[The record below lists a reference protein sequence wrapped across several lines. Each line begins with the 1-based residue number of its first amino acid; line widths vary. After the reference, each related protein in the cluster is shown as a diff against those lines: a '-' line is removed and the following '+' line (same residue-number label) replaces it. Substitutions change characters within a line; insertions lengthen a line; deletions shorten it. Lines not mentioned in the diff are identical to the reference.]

1 MKNDKIITHPES
13 QMMSYAYHPEL
24 SEGAVKVPLFMNS
37 SFCFPSAEEGKAYF
51 ELAYGLRNINKGE
64 QQGLIYSRINNP
76 NLEILE
82 ERLCLWDQADQ
93 CAVFSSGM
101 SAISTV
107 FLEFLKPGDLLLYS
121 TPVYGGTDHFIN
133 HFLDSINVKCI
144 GFDAGCSK
152 EEISKRII
160 DSGLSEK
167 LALIYIETPANPTNQ
182 IIDIEMCKEIAKGF
196 EKTKA
201 IPLAVDNTYMG
212 PVWSQP
218 LNFGA
223 HLVIYSATKFL
234 GGHSDLIAGAVLGNN
249 EYMHRIKTLRT
260 FLGNMSNPHTC
271 WLLSRSLET
280 LKIRMEKQAENAHR
294 VALFLDAH
302 PMVKKI
308 EYLGLIDESDSR
320 FKLFSKQYQS
330 GGSMIAFE
338 VHGAEEE
345 AFQFLNQL
353 KLIKLAVSLGS
364 TESLIQH
371 PASMTHIGIE
381 REEREKMGITDNLVR
396 LSVGIENP
404 DDLIKDLSMAFDAMA
419 VMMH

>member
-1 MKNDKIITHPES
+1 MKKNRNSARPES
-13 QMMSYAYHPEL
+13 QMMSYAYKPEL

-51 ELAYGLRNINKGE
+51 ELAYGLRDFSKDE

-133 HFLDSINVKCI
+133 HFLESINVKSI
-144 GFDAGCSK
+144 AFDAGSSK
-152 EEISKRII
+152 EDIIERII

-182 IIDIEMCKEIAKGF
+182 IIDIEMCKDIAKRF

-218 LNFGA
+218 LKFGA
-223 HLVIYSATKFL
+223 DVVIYSATKFL
-234 GGHSDLIAGAVLGNN
+234 GGHSDLIAGAVLGKN
-249 EYMHRIKTLRT
+249 EYMQRIKTLRT

-280 LKIRMEKQAENAHR
+280 LKIRMEKQADNAHR
-294 VALFLDAH
+294 VALWLKAH

-308 EYLGLIDESDSR
+308 EYLGLIDESDR
-320 FKLFSKQYQS
+320 RYELYKKQYDS

-338 VHGAEEE
+338 LYGTEAE

-381 REEREKMGITDNLVR
+381 KEEREKMGITDSLLR

-404 DDLIKDLSMAFDAMA
+404 DDLINDLSKAFESMA
-419 VMMH
+419 VLMH